1 MGFLHLNSNV
11 DVFPE
16 LGSYQ
21 QLLFDQSAGHGLPP
35 VGPGRGRPVPRRRPQ
50 PVSEHRR
57 PRRFGVLKNKWRIL
71 FHLPSYPQQKQSK
84 IIVACI
90 ALHNFIRQSQ
100 LPDIVFDKCDQDE
113 NYVPLPMPT
122 TTTNDSTNE
131 MDSAAMNQ
139 FRAWVADGLWSLKQQ

>member
-1 MGFLHLNSNV
+1 M
-11 DVFPE
+11 
-16 LGSYQ
+16 
-21 QLLFDQSAGHGLPP
+21 
-35 VGPGRGRPVPRRRPQ
+35 
-50 PVSEHRR
+50 
-57 PRRFGVLKNKWRIL
+57 
-71 FHLPSYPQQKQSK
+71 PSYPQQKQSK

-100 LPDIVFDKCDQDE
+100 LADIDFDLCDQDE
-113 NYVPLPMPT
+113 NYVPLSMPT

>member
-1 MGFLHLNSNV
+1 MFWSLEEQV
-11 DVFPE
+11 ED
-16 LGSYQ
+16 
-21 QLLFDQSAGHGLPP
+21 
-35 VGPGRGRPVPRRRPQ
+35 
-50 PVSEHRR
+50 
-57 PRRFGVLKNKWRIL
+57 L

-100 LPDIVFDKCDQDE
+100 LPDIDFDKCDQDE

-139 FRAWVADGLWSLKQQ
+139 FRAWVADGLWSLKQQWYEQVLFAYVISVISVVMYSFLFWLLSTSANRLYEVLWTSVISVVTIL